1 MDFAVIGV
9 DLGGTNVRAA
19 VVNRDGEV
27 LAKHKEATRA
37 SEGRERVLSRLV
49 EIIRDL
55 EGQARTREYTVA
67 GLGVGAPGVIEAGKG
82 IVVKSPNLPDW
93 NNFALRSALESA
105 VRVPVVL
112 ENDANAAALGEQWR
126 GAGRGASSMI
136 LLTLGTGV
144 GGGIVL
150 DGKIWRGA
158 DGMAGEIGHMTLF
171 PGGRQC
177 TCGNRGCLEMYASA
191 RGIIQ
196 TYREAG
202 AAGTSHAGGVL
213 TSESIYSAAR
223 EGDRRAAAV
232 MRDTGRFLGIGV
244 ASLVNIFNPERIV
257 IGGGVRDAWPLF
269 IDTARDEVL
278 QRAFETPAKRA
289 AIVPAELGD
298 DAGMVGA
305 SALAFGVVAGAA

>member
-1 MDFAVIGV
+1 MNSAVIGV

-27 LAKHKEATRA
+27 LTKHKEATRA

-55 EGQARTREYTVA
+55 EVQARKSEYTVA

-93 NNFALRSALESA
+93 NNFALKSALEAA

-126 GAGRGASSMI
+126 GAGRGTSSMI

-150 DGKIWRGA
+150 EGKIWRGA

-196 TYREAG
+196 TFREVG
-202 AAGTSHAGGVL
+202 ASGTSRLEGVV

-223 EGDRRAAAV
+223 EGDRLAAAV
-232 MRDTGRFLGIGV
+232 MQDTGRFLGIGV

-257 IGGGVRDAWPLF
+257 IGGGVKDAWQLF
-269 IDTARDEVL
+269 IGASRDEVL
-278 QRAFETPAKRA
+278 LRAFEVPAKRA

-305 SALAFGVVAGAA
+305 AALAFGVVAGAA

>member
-1 MDFAVIGV
+1 VDFAVIGV

-27 LAKHKEATRA
+27 LARHKEATRA

-55 EGQARTREYTVA
+55 ELQARNKQYEVA

-93 NNFALRSALESA
+93 NNFALRSALEAA
-105 VRVPVVL
+105 VGLPVVL

-126 GAGRGASSMI
+126 GAGRGTSSMI

-150 DGKIWRGA
+150 DGRIWRGA

-191 RGIIQ
+191 RGIVQ

-202 AAGTSHAGGVL
+202 ASGKSHPEDVL

-244 ASLVNIFNPERIV
+244 ASLINIFNPERIV
-257 IGGGVRDAWPLF
+257 IGGGVRDAWQLF
-269 IDTARDEVL
+269 IDAARDEVH
-278 QRAFETPAKRA
+278 QRAFEAPAKRA

-305 SALAFGVVAGAA
+305 AALAFGVVSGAV

>member
-1 MDFAVIGV
+1 MNSAVIGV

-27 LAKHKEATRA
+27 LTKHKEATRA

-55 EGQARTREYTVA
+55 EVQARKSEYTVA

-93 NNFALRSALESA
+93 NNFALKSALEAA

-126 GAGRGASSMI
+126 GAGRGTSSMI

-150 DGKIWRGA
+150 EGKIWRGA

-196 TYREAG
+196 TFHEAG
-202 AAGTSHAGGVL
+202 ASGTSRLEGVV

-223 EGDRRAAAV
+223 EGDRLAAAV
-232 MRDTGRFLGIGV
+232 MQDTGRFLGIGV

-257 IGGGVRDAWPLF
+257 IGGGVKEAWQLF
-269 IDTARDEVL
+269 IGAARDEVL
-278 QRAFETPAKRA
+278 LRAFEVPAKRA

-305 SALAFGVVAGAA
+305 AALAFGVVAGAA